1 MNGAR
6 NTTTNVVSVNKQ
18 AIEHT
23 IRVGELPAW
32 GLSVCFSHKTRVIFQ
47 LGNIYTLNS
56 YDVIGTELP
65 SLFLFLLFQRKF
77 FCLLSGVRR
86 WFCSG
91 DFFISSCRASPVCLA
106 WFCSVIFSVPSYR
119 ASPVCLAWFCS
130 GDLFIYFFLQGLSSV
145 PGLQHLS
152 SSHNHLPHV
161 KEIDKCVLL
170 HSLNLQANN
179 LQQV

>member
-1 MNGAR
+1 MNCAR

-145 PGLQHLS
+145 PCL
-152 SSHNHLPHV
+152 
-161 KEIDKCVLL
+161 VLF
-170 HSLNLQANN
+170 
-179 LQQV
+179 